1 MSEAARI
8 PNHITHVVLHGG
20 NDDNNPMNHTIA
32 HSGFLSLADFM
43 TYTRDNLNNLIP
55 CAEELHHESLTFL
68 DRPTAGDARLDD
80 CHCQDL

>member
-43 TYTRDNLNNLIP
+43 TYTRDNLNNLGPITLSHVQKN
-55 CAEELHHESLTFL
+55 CIMNL
-68 DRPTAGDARLDD
+68 
-80 CHCQDL
+80 